1 MPKDYVNS
9 CRYMYIIMGK
19 FNSIYSDKYRDPK
32 EEKEIV
38 TTLLSFI
45 VGTII
50 TCVILFI
57 LGVISSLFV

>member
-1 MPKDYVNS
+1 
-9 CRYMYIIMGK
+9 MGK